1 MTVSDILGS
10 LLIGPLKLIFELIF
24 SAAYKIIG
32 HPGVAI
38 VFLSLAMNILVLPLY
53 RRADA
58 IQMEARDTENR
69 LKDVVAHIKKTFS
82 GDERMMILQTYYRQ
96 NNYSSL
102 AVLKSSISLL
112 LQIPFF
118 MAAYQFL
125 SNLDVLQG
133 VSFGV
138 IADLGKADG
147 LLTIGSMSVNVLPII
162 MTLVNVVSS
171 SLYLKGFPLKT
182 KIQLYG
188 MAAFFLVFLYKSPAA
203 LVLYWTL
210 NNVFSLIKTIFYR
223 IKNSKKIVY
232 LMLFAAGIGSIALGI
247 AQSSIRKA
255 VFLIALGV
263 IAQLP
268 WMFALL
274 KKKWTGTE
282 TAQPVAKPGKA
293 FFVTGVLFLT
303 VLVGLLIPS
312 TYVGA
317 SPQEYIDIGYFYH
330 PIWYVIHTLCL
341 SAGTFL
347 VWFSVFYWLA
357 NNKGKVIFSQL
368 VWMASGIL
376 LINYMFFGAELGVV
390 SPDLVYTDGFSFA
403 RTEQLINI
411 AVILAAAIVLW
422 LLARKF
428 SKKLTT
434 VLLGGAVAV
443 IGMSVFNMVQI
454 ATLTEEAKVQLSEST
469 EELPSFNLS
478 KEGQNVVVIMLDR
491 GINQFVPYMMEE
503 NPELLKQ
510 FDGFT
515 HYANSLAYG
524 GYTNFAAPA
533 LFGGYEYTP
542 LNLNLRDDE
551 YLVDKHNEALKVM
564 PELFSKE
571 GYDVTLIDPTYAGY
585 SWIPD
590 LSVFEDM
597 EGVTA
602 YHADG
607 KFKDLQNRLDVIE
620 TRQRNFFFFSL
631 MKTMPV
637 SLQPALYDY
646 GKYCTVPSANKS
658 DLTPAFT
665 DAYEVMENMESMTE
679 VVEGDANTYMFLRS
693 NLTHSPVIL
702 QEPTFEPVNVVDN
715 SEYYSK
721 EGKTITCGDE
731 SQLLSTKNQIS
742 HYHVNMASFIQLG
755 KWFDYLRENDVYD
768 NTRIIIVSDHGRNL
782 GVFDKDEESLH
793 DIEYYQSM
801 LMVKDF
807 DAHGFT
813 TVEDFMTNADV
824 PTMAMNGL
832 IDDPVNPFTGK
843 EINSTYKTE
852 NSKQYV
858 IMSKQWST
866 SKNDGKQFLKAEWAT
881 VSGDVREKANWDID
895 TTLSVLPQ
903 DLTK

>member
-1 MTVSDILGS
+1 MTLSDILSS

-24 SAAYKIIG
+24 AVTYKIVS
-32 HPGVAI
+32 HPGPAI
-38 VFLSLAMNILVLPLY
+38 VVLSLAMNILVLPLY

-58 IQMEARDTENR
+58 IQIEARDTENR

-102 AVLKSSISLL
+102 SVLKSSISLL

-133 VSFGV
+133 VSFGF
-138 IADLGKADG
+138 ITDLSKPDG
-147 LLTIGSMSVNVLPII
+147 LLTIGTLSVNLLPFV
-162 MTLVNVVSS
+162 MTLVNVISS

-188 MAAFFLVFLYKSPAA
+188 MAAFFLVFLYNSPAA

-210 NNVFSLIKTIFYR
+210 NNVFSLVKTVFYR
-223 IKNSKKIVY
+223 IKNSRRIVY
-232 LMLFAAGIGSIALGI
+232 VLLVAVGIGSILLGLS
-247 AQSSIRKA
+247 QNSFRKA
-255 VFLIALGV
+255 AFLIAVG
-263 IAQLP
+263 IAAQLP
-268 WMFALL
+268 WILTLL
-274 KKKWTGTE
+274 KKKWAGAIKE
-282 TAQPVAKPGKA
+282 KQDVQPSRT
-293 FFVTGVLFLT
+293 FFVFGVLFLT

-312 TYVGA
+312 TYIGA

-330 PIWYVIHTLCL
+330 PIWYVIQTLCL
-341 SAGTFL
+341 SAGTFMI
-347 VWFSVFYWLA
+347 WFSVFYWLA
-357 NNKGKVIFSQL
+357 NDKGKVLFSQL
-368 VWMASGIL
+368 VWIADGIL

-390 SPDLVYTDGFSFA
+390 SPDLIYTDGFSFA
-403 RTEQLINI
+403 RAEQLINLV
-411 AVILAAAIVLW
+411 VIAAAAGVLW
-422 LLARKF
+422 LLSRKF

-434 VLLGGAVAV
+434 VLLGGSIAL
-443 IGMSVFNMVQI
+443 IGMGIFNIVQI
-454 ATLTEEAKVQLSEST
+454 TSTIQETKLQLSDSAED
-469 EELPSFNLS
+469 LPKFTLS
-478 KEGQNVVVIMLDR
+478 KEGENVVVIMLDR
-491 GINQFVPYMMEE
+491 GINQFIPYIMEE
-503 NPELLKQ
+503 NPKLLEQ

-542 LNLNLRDDE
+542 VNLNLRDDE
-551 YLVDKHNEALKVM
+551 WLVDKHNEALKVL
-564 PELFSKE
+564 PTIFAEE

-602 YHADG
+602 YHAEG
-607 KFKDLQNRLDVIE
+607 KFKDLQSCIDVVE
-620 TRQRNFFFFSL
+620 TRQRNFFFFSV

-637 SLQPALYDY
+637 SLQSAIYDY
-646 GKYCTVPSANKS
+646 GKYCAVPSAKS
-658 DLTPAFT
+658 NTSSAFK
-665 DAYEVMENMESMTE
+665 DSYEVMKNMETMTTITSE
-679 VVEGDANTYMFLRS
+679 DTNTYMFLRS
-693 NLTHSPVIL
+693 NLTHSPAIL
-702 QEPTFEPVNVVDN
+702 QEPTFEPAGVVDN

-721 EGKTITCGDE
+721 KGKTITDGE
-731 SQLLSTKNQIS
+731 NSYLLSEKNQIS
-742 HYHVNMASFIQLG
+742 HYHVNMASMIQLG

-782 GVFDKDEESLH
+782 GVFDTDFEDSLH

-807 DAHGFT
+807 NAHGFT

-824 PTMAMNGL
+824 PTLAMEGL
-832 IDDPVNPFTGK
+832 IDAPVNPFTG
-843 EINSTYKTE
+843 EAINSEYKTE

-858 IMSKQWST
+858 IMSKQWSV
-866 SKNDGKQFLKAEWAT
+866 SKNDGKQFLEAEWAT
-881 VSGDVREKANWDID
+881 VSGDVRNKENWDID
-895 TTLSVLPQ
+895 TKLRVLPEEF
-903 DLTK
+903 TK

>member
-232 LMLFAAGIGSIALGI
+232 LMLFVAGIGSIALGI

-282 TAQPVAKPGKA
+282 TVQPVAKPGKA

-376 LINYMFFGAELGVV
+376 LINYMFFGAELADQYCGDSCCSYCFV
-390 SPDLVYTDGFSFA
+390 
-403 RTEQLINI
+403 
-411 AVILAAAIVLW
+411 AAGEKVLQKTYHS
-422 LLARKF
+422 AAGRCSCSDRYECF
-428 SKKLTT
+428 QY
-434 VLLGGAVAV
+434 GA
-443 IGMSVFNMVQI
+443 
-454 ATLTEEAKVQLSEST
+454 
-469 EELPSFNLS
+469 
-478 KEGQNVVVIMLDR
+478 DCD
-491 GINQFVPYMMEE
+491 
-503 NPELLKQ
+503 
-510 FDGFT
+510 FDGR
-515 HYANSLAYG
+515 SKS
-524 GYTNFAAPA
+524 AA
-533 LFGGYEYTP
+533 
-542 LNLNLRDDE
+542 
-551 YLVDKHNEALKVM
+551 
-564 PELFSKE
+564 
-571 GYDVTLIDPTYAGY
+571 
-585 SWIPD
+585 
-590 LSVFEDM
+590 
-597 EGVTA
+597 
-602 YHADG
+602 
-607 KFKDLQNRLDVIE
+607 Q
-620 TRQRNFFFFSL
+620 
-631 MKTMPV
+631 
-637 SLQPALYDY
+637 
-646 GKYCTVPSANKS
+646 
-658 DLTPAFT
+658 
-665 DAYEVMENMESMTE
+665 
-679 VVEGDANTYMFLRS
+679 
-693 NLTHSPVIL
+693 
-702 QEPTFEPVNVVDN
+702 
-715 SEYYSK
+715 
-721 EGKTITCGDE
+721 
-731 SQLLSTKNQIS
+731 
-742 HYHVNMASFIQLG
+742 
-755 KWFDYLRENDVYD
+755 
-768 NTRIIIVSDHGRNL
+768 
-782 GVFDKDEESLH
+782 
-793 DIEYYQSM
+793 
-801 LMVKDF
+801 
-807 DAHGFT
+807 
-813 TVEDFMTNADV
+813 
-824 PTMAMNGL
+824 
-832 IDDPVNPFTGK
+832 
-843 EINSTYKTE
+843 
-852 NSKQYV
+852 
-858 IMSKQWST
+858 
-866 SKNDGKQFLKAEWAT
+866 
-881 VSGDVREKANWDID
+881 
-895 TTLSVLPQ
+895 
-903 DLTK
+903 